1 MDRHLFFLA
10 KDLKSNLLMFIL
22 RAKMAKAF
30 QLDVRLEGVEPEVF
44 RQLIIPAD
52 LYLID
57 LHKILQVGIGW
68 LNHHLHGFEH
78 NDTMFLPPDAT
89 NEMGTVAYTDIPVH
103 QFLRKQGDQL
113 VYVYNFESAWRHLIT
128 VEDILDSDQLDH
140 PLPYCRTGAG
150 AAPPEDIGG
159 PVGYADM
166 LAALASTKHPRH
178 NMYKEYLG
186 DITWLPDD
194 FDPEDVNE
202 LFQEDDYGLFDLM
215 DFFISDMDLPEDGDD
230 DYEVDSREN
239 LQKAIDEIITNQLR
253 ENDPP
258 ELKKN
263 MDRLI
268 KLGWSSDQAHK
279 LVAQCVILELFQV
292 FKESEE
298 FNRDRYIR
306 NLNALPNE
314 PREIWS

>member
-1 MDRHLFFLA
+1 
-10 KDLKSNLLMFIL
+10 MFIL
-22 RAKMAKAF
+22 QAKMAKAF
-30 QLDVRLEGVEPEVF
+30 QLDVRLEGVEPKVW

-52 LYLID
+52 LYLVD

-78 NDTMFLPPDAT
+78 NGTMFLPPDAT
-89 NEMGTVAYTDIPVH
+89 NEMGTVAYTDMPVH

-128 VEDILDSDQLDH
+128 VEDIVDTSEIAH
-140 PLPYCRTGAG
+140 PLPYCTGGTG

-159 PVGYADM
+159 PEGYSDM

-178 NMYKEYLG
+178 SMYKEYLG

-194 FDPEDVNE
+194 FERDDVNE
-202 LFQEDDYGLFDLM
+202 LFQEDDYGLFDVM
-215 DFFISDMDLPEDGDD
+215 DFFLNNMELLDEGDD
-230 DYEVDSREN
+230 EFDEVDPKEN
-239 LQKAIDEIITNQLR
+239 LQEAIDEIIANQLK
-253 ENDPP
+253 ENNPP
-258 ELKKN
+258 ELKQN
-263 MDRLI
+263 LDRLI
-268 KLGWSSDQAHK
+268 NLGWTKDQAYQ
-279 LVAQCVILELFQV
+279 LVAQCVILEIFQV

-306 NLNALPNE
+306 NLHALPNE
-314 PREIWS
+314 PREIWQENS

>member
-1 MDRHLFFLA
+1 
-10 KDLKSNLLMFIL
+10 
-22 RAKMAKAF
+22 MAKAF

-52 LYLID
+52 LYLVD

-78 NDTMFLPPDAT
+78 SDTMFLPPDAT
-89 NEMGTVAYTDIPVH
+89 NEMGTVAYTDIPVQ

-128 VEDILDSDQLDH
+128 VEDILEDAQLDH
-140 PLPYCRTGAG
+140 PLPYCRAGAG

-159 PVGYADM
+159 PEGYSDM
-166 LAALASTKHPRH
+166 LAALANSKHPRH
-178 NMYKEYLG
+178 SMYKEYLG
-186 DITWLPDD
+186 GVTWLPDD
-194 FDPEDVNE
+194 FDRDDVNE

-230 DYEVDSREN
+230 DYEVDPREN
-239 LQKAIDEIITNQLR
+239 LQKAIDEIITNQLK

-263 MDRLI
+263 MDRLVNI
-268 KLGWSSDQAHK
+268 GWSKDQAHK